1 MSIFKEKSEQNKKA
15 ANLLLSSQ
23 IMCDASVIHCLYY
36 SIFQL
41 SKHILA
47 NYCGKSYTEQDKESL
62 NVDSH
67 KYIMNAMADSIDKIS
82 HIDFL
87 DYLSKFEKLKRLRKK
102 ADYNNEQITQ
112 SDVQKAQAQFNDL
125 NVIFNKNYKIL

>member
-1 MSIFKEKSEQNKKA
+1 MSILKEKSKQNEKA
-15 ANLLLSSQ
+15 ATLLLSSE
-23 IMCDASVIHCLYY
+23 ISCSPSIIHCLYY

-47 NYCGKSYTEQDKESL
+47 NHCGKSYIEQNKES
-62 NVDSH
+62 NNIDSH
-67 KYIMNAMADSIDKIS
+67 KYIMNAMASSIDKIS

-102 ADYNNEQITQ
+102 ADYNNEQITE
-112 SDVQKAQAQFNDL
+112 SDVQKAQEHFKKL